1 MSVAQGGTA
10 AGAESSLTVHV
21 LVVDDDERLR
31 RLLVRYLSEH
41 GFRVTA
47 AADAAEA
54 RASLK
59 SLRPDLLIL
68 DVTMPGETGLQ
79 LVDDLRRGGEAE
91 LPVLLLTARGA
102 PEDRIAGFEAGAD
115 DYLGKPFDPYELVL
129 RARALLRRAGATAAG
144 QASIESGPVRLGEAE
159 FDPARG
165 ELRNAQGPIRLTGGE
180 VALLTALARKPNEI
194 LSREEI
200 AAALGMAEPGER
212 AIDVQ
217 VTRLRRKIE
226 QDSREPRFLHTVR
239 GRGYVLKPGL

>member
-1 MSVAQGGTA
+1 VILMSAPNA
-10 AGAESSLTVHV
+10 DANLNAHI

-31 RLLVRYLSEH
+31 RLLVRYLSDH

-54 RASLK
+54 RACLR
-59 SLRPDLLIL
+59 SLRPDLMIL
-68 DVTMPGETGLQ
+68 DVTMPGETGLD
-79 LVDDLRRGGEAE
+79 LVDDLRRSGDAE

-129 RARALLRRAGATAAG
+129 RARSLLRRTGNVLAA
-144 QASIESGPVRLGEAE
+144 APVDIGPVRLGDAE
-159 FDPARG
+159 FDPGRG
-165 ELRNAQGPIRLTGGE
+165 ELRNAGGPIRLTGGE
-180 VALLTALARKPNEI
+180 IALLTALARKPNEI

-200 AAALGMAEPGER
+200 AEALGMEEPGER

-226 QDSREPRFLHTVR
+226 RDSREPRFLHTVR
-239 GRGYVLKPGL
+239 GRGYVLKPGI

>member
-1 MSVAQGGTA
+1 MSATVAG
-10 AGAESSLTVHV
+10 SSDLPLNAHI

-31 RLLVRYLSEH
+31 RLLVRYLTDH

-54 RASLK
+54 RACLRSV
-59 SLRPDLLIL
+59 RPDLMIL
-68 DVTMPGETGLQ
+68 DVTMPGETGLD
-79 LVDDLRRGGEAE
+79 LVDDLRRGGDAE

-129 RARALLRRAGATAAG
+129 RVRSLLRRAGNVLAA
-144 QASIESGPVRLGEAE
+144 APVDIGPVRLGEAE
-159 FDPARG
+159 FDPGRG
-165 ELRNAQGPIRLTGGE
+165 ELRNAGGPIRLTGGE

-200 AAALGMAEPGER
+200 AEALGMEEPGER

-226 QDSREPRFLHTVR
+226 RDSREPRFLHTVR
-239 GRGYVLKPGL
+239 GRGYVLKPGI